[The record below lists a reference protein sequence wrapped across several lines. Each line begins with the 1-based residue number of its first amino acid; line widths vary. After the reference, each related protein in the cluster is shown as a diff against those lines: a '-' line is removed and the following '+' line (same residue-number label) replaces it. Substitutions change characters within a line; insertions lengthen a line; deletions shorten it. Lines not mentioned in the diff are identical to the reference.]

1 MPPRSGKVVV
11 TGAAGFVGSHLVER
25 LLAEGSA
32 LTREADYQVVGVD
45 CFTDYYARA
54 IKEANLAL
62 AMGSPAFEFMEADML
77 DVDWAALL
85 DGTEY
90 VFHQAAQAG
99 VRGSWGDSFGIY
111 VRNNIQATQRLL
123 EAAKQ
128 TPALKALIFAS
139 SSSVY
144 GDAESFPTRE
154 DAVPLPISP
163 YGVTKLTCEQ
173 LCRVYHQSFGVPAII
188 LRYFVAYGP
197 RQRPDM
203 AFHRFIQAMLQ
214 GKEINIYGDG
224 EQTRDFT
231 YVSDTVQANMLA
243 MNPKAVGQVF
253 NIGGGSR
260 ITINQVIELLERIV
274 GKPAR
279 VRYLPSQKGDARHT
293 FADIS
298 RARRVLRYE
307 PQVPIEEGLAKEVA
321 WLAQCLQTPSPAARS
336 VPSARGRT

>member
-1 MPPRSGKVVV
+1 
-11 TGAAGFVGSHLVER
+11 LVE
-25 LLAEGSA
+25 S
-32 LTREADYQVVGVD
+32 D
-45 CFTDYYARA
+45 
-54 IKEANLAL
+54 I
-62 AMGSPAFEFMEADML
+62 L

-99 VRGSWGDSFGIY
+99 VRGSWGDGFDTY

-123 EAAKQ
+123 ESARQA
-128 TPALKALIFAS
+128 PALKGLIFAS

-144 GDAESFPTRE
+144 GDAESLPTLE

-173 LCRVYHQSFGVPAII
+173 LCRVYYRNFGVPTII

-203 AFHRFIQAMLQ
+203 AFHRFIQAILQ
-214 GKEINIYGDG
+214 GKEISVYGDG

-231 YVSDTVQANMLA
+231 YVSDTIQANLLA
-243 MNPKAVGQVF
+243 MNPKAVGQIF
-253 NIGGGSR
+253 NVGGGSR
-260 ITINQVIELLERIV
+260 ITVNQVIRLLEHIV
-274 GKPAR
+274 GKPAQ

-298 RARRVLRYE
+298 RARAVLQYV
-307 PQVPIEEGLAKEVA
+307 PKVPIEEGLAQEVE
-321 WLAQCLQTPSPAARS
+321 WLAHCLQTPSQPLQSTPPPRE
-336 VPSARGRT
+336 RK

>member
-1 MPPRSGKVVV
+1 VQ
-11 TGAAGFVGSHLVER
+11 
-25 LLAEGSA
+25 
-32 LTREADYQVVGVD
+32 QVIGVD

-54 IKEANLAL
+54 VKESNLAL
-62 AMGSPAFEFMEADML
+62 AKRSPAFEFVEGDVL
-77 DVDWAALL
+77 DVDWATLL

-99 VRGSWGDSFGIY
+99 VRGSWGDTFGIY

-123 EAAKQ
+123 EAARQAPK
-128 TPALKALIFAS
+128 LKGLIFAS

-144 GDAESFPTRE
+144 GDAESFPTPE
-154 DAVPLPISP
+154 DTTLLPISP

-173 LCRVYHQSFGVPAII
+173 LCRVYHRSFGVPVVI

-214 GKEINIYGDG
+214 GKEISVYGDG

-231 YVSDTVQANMLA
+231 YVSDTAEANILA
-243 MNPKAVGQVF
+243 MSSKAVGQTF
-253 NIGGGSR
+253 NVGGGSR
-260 ITINQVIELLERIV
+260 VTVNQIIQLLERIM
-274 GKPAR
+274 GKRAR

-298 RARRVLRYE
+298 RARQVLQYE
-307 PQVPIEEGLAKEVA
+307 PQVAIEEGLAKEVA
-321 WLAQCLQTPSPAARS
+321 WLESCLHTPPQSAQ
-336 VPSARGRT
+336 SAPPVQEYT

>member
-25 LLAEGSA
+25 LLAESPGTS
-32 LTREADYQVVGVD
+32 REIGHHVVGVD
-45 CFTDYYARA
+45 CFTDYYPRA

-62 AMGSPAFEFMEADML
+62 ARRSPAFEFVEGDIL

-123 EAAKQ
+123 ESAKQ
-128 TPALKALIFAS
+128 APALRGLIFAS

-144 GDAESFPTRE
+144 GDAESFPTSE
-154 DAVPLPISP
+154 DTVPLPISP

-173 LCRVYHQSFGVPAII
+173 LCRVYHQSFGIPTII

-197 RQRPDM
+197 RQRPEM

-231 YVSDTVQANMLA
+231 YVSDTVQANILA

-253 NIGGGSR
+253 NVGGGSR
-260 ITINQVIELLERIV
+260 ITVNQVIQLLERIV

-279 VRYLPSQKGDARHT
+279 ARYLPSQKGDARHT

-298 RARRVLRYE
+298 RARQVLQYE
-307 PQVPIEEGLAKEVA
+307 PRVPIEEGLAREVE
-321 WLAQCLQTPSPAARS
+321 WLAQCVHTPSQPTQSKPPARERA
-336 VPSARGRT
+336 

>member
-1 MPPRSGKVVV
+1 MPPRSRKVVV

-25 LLAEGSA
+25 LLAEGPG
-32 LTREADYQVVGVD
+32 LTREAGYQVVGVD
-45 CFTDYYARA
+45 CFSDYYPRA

-62 AMGSPAFEFMEADML
+62 AMRSLAFEFMEADML
-77 DVDWAALL
+77 DVDWVTLL

-99 VRGSWGDSFGIY
+99 VRGSWGDGFGIY

-123 EAAKQ
+123 EAARQ
-128 TPALKALIFAS
+128 APALKALIFAS

-173 LCRVYHQSFGVPAII
+173 LCRVYHQNFGVPTII

-203 AFHRFIQAMLQ
+203 AFHRFILAMLQ
-214 GKEINIYGDG
+214 GKEISIYGDG

-231 YVSDTVQANMLA
+231 YVSDTVQANILA
-243 MNPKAVGQVF
+243 MNPQAVGQVF

-260 ITINQVIELLERIV
+260 ISINQVIGLLERVV
-274 GKPAR
+274 GRPAR
-279 VRYLPSQKGDARHT
+279 VRYLPNQKGDARHT

-298 RARRVLRYE
+298 RAQQVLQYG
-307 PQVPIEEGLAKEVA
+307 PQVPIEEGLAREVE
-321 WLAQCLQTPSPAARS
+321 WLVHAMREPLQPAQSAPPAGER
-336 VPSARGRT
+336 V